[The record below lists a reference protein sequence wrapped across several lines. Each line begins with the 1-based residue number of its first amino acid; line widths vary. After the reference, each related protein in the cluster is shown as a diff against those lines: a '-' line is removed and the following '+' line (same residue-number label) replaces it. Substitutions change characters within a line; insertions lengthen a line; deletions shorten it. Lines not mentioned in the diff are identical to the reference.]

1 MEEETI
7 EFGEIEV
14 PILPVEDFIDDIVDR
29 PKAIISIDTCVL
41 QRLSKEIDEWRE
53 NITRLEIV
61 LSFEENLFISP
72 MQIQRE
78 VSRINNLKDNVFEYF
93 EDSFEKVKTSFRNIM
108 DIEKTDDSTIH
119 QKFNS
124 PKLNGLEI
132 YSDNIKYEIS
142 TIIDD
147 LFYRFK
153 VLYENKDCVHKA
165 WGRVHDEKLPNALT
179 GSNKQQMK
187 DSVIFETLLDLQ
199 EKVNKRYNTPL
210 TQGEKPVLVY
220 LITFDQDLL
229 KLNGE
234 TNNSTF
240 GNLQI
245 IGSFSSLYKK
255 LYPASTPTINS

>member
-53 NITRLEIV
+53 NIIRLEIV

-78 VSRINNLKDNVFEYF
+78 VSRIDNLKGKIFESF
-93 EDSFEKVKTSFRNIM
+93 ENLFEKVKTNFKNIM

-119 QKFNS
+119 HKFNS

-132 YSDNIKYEIS
+132 YSYNIKSEIS

-153 VLYENKDCVHKA
+153 VLCENKDCVHKA
-165 WGRVHDEKLPNALT
+165 WGRVHDEKLPNTLT

-199 EKVNKRYNTPL
+199 EKVNKRYNTTL
-210 TQGEKPVLVY
+210 TQGENPVLVY
-220 LITFDQDLL
+220 LITFDVALL
-229 KLNGE
+229 KLNGK
-234 TNNSTF
+234 TNNSTL

-245 IGSFSSLYKK
+245 IESFSSLYKK
-255 LYPASTPTINS
+255 LYPASTPTINP